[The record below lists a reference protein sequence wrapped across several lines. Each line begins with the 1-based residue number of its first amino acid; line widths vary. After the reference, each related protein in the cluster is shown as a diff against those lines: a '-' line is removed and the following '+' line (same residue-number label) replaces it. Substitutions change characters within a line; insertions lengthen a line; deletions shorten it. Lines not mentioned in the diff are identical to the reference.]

1 MAQWNESEHPR
12 DNDGKFTDKGA
23 GASGTAKTSIERV
36 RNVFEAKKE
45 FESVAKNA
53 NKGYNKNVKRL
64 KDIAFSRTYA
74 DFALQDPESI
84 RVHKN
89 IESKKYYELDD
100 LYKLPVFNRI
110 ENKIAEY
117 QNKYGNT
124 YDINTSQRVQQ
135 RKQWVSDF
143 LKGNGVDTMPYGGG
157 PLKKEYKATIV
168 VGLPAAGKS
177 TMIANP
183 LSKEQGAFI
192 MDSDEMKKLIP
203 EYKETNGGA
212 ADPVHD
218 ESKALMQQAFN
229 TFTQGENKGINMVI
243 PIIGDKATKMGNQ
256 YIKKLIKAGYN
267 IEIAYKRADT
277 KESANRVVSRAIKD
291 GRFIPKEVVMG
302 YDDNAIRRAY
312 KEVLSTEYN
321 GKKVKRS
328 KFSEI

>member
-23 GASGTAKTSIERV
+23 GSSTSAKTPIERV
-36 RNVFEAKKE
+36 RKIFEARKE
-45 FESVAKNA
+45 LESVAKNA

-74 DFALQDPESI
+74 DFALQDSESI
-84 RVHKN
+84 KVYQN
-89 IESKKYYELDD
+89 IASGKYYELDD

-117 QNKYGNT
+117 QNKYGRTSDN
-124 YDINTSQRVQQ
+124 NTSQRVQQ

-143 LKGNGVDTMPYGGG
+143 LKGNGVDTLPYGGG

-177 TMIANP
+177 TIIANP
-183 LSKEQGAFI
+183 LSEEQGAFI

-212 ADPVHD
+212 ADPVHK
-218 ESKALMQQAFN
+218 ESKDLMQQAFN
-229 TFTQGENKGINMVI
+229 TFIQGENKGVNMVI
-243 PIIGDKATKMGNQ
+243 PIIGDKADKMGDQ
-256 YIKKLIKAGYN
+256 YIKNLIKAGYN

-302 YDDNAIRRAY
+302 YDDNAIRKAY

>member
-218 ESKALMQQAFN
+218 ESKELMKLAFN
-229 TFTQGENKGINMVI
+229 TFIQGENQGVNMVI
-243 PIIGDKATKMGNQ
+243 PIIGDKANKMGDQ
-256 YIKKLIKAGYN
+256 YIKNLIKAGYN

-302 YDDNAIRRAY
+302 YDDNAIRKAY